1 MNQELPDVQ
10 TGFRKGR
17 ETKEQIANI
26 RWIIVKARDIQEKK
40 KSIYASLTTLMIL
53 TVWITTNWGKFLMRW
68 KNQITLPA
76 PWETCIQAK
85 KQRLEQD
92 MEQWTGS
99 KLGKQCLRA
108 AYCHPAYLII
118 CRDIMRN
125 TGLEEVQAGIKIAR
139 RNINNLRYA
148 DDTTLWQKVK
158 N

>member
-76 PWETCIQAK
+76 P
-85 KQRLEQD
+85 
-92 MEQWTGS
+92 
-99 KLGKQCLRA
+99 
-108 AYCHPAYLII
+108 
-118 CRDIMRN
+118 
-125 TGLEEVQAGIKIAR
+125 
-139 RNINNLRYA
+139 
-148 DDTTLWQKVK
+148 
-158 N
+158 